1 MFLPTPSRAS
11 GHTKKILK
19 AFLFTLLFGLFL
31 YFQIHNTFS
40 YNPYWGYDGGGHI
53 DYLFSLAK
61 EHHFPTIEKNYI
73 AWHEPLYYLVD
84 ASVLKI
90 ILVFVTDYVLQLK
103 LLVLLQTVWSAI
115 TLFLLYRISR
125 NLLPVALSIITT
137 TLFFSLPS
145 FHAASLFLTNELF
158 AYLFAFLLSAVFVQR
173 LRRGNFLPLDGLLF
187 GAIMGLSLLS
197 KITTL
202 VPVGVC
208 LTICLLLWIKRFSGL
223 NLRFFVLT
231 ALTIILINLPW
242 QIHRYHHIAQGP
254 SLNNPSF
261 LTPKPLNPLELLSS
275 LRTFD
280 ARIFSIPYFPMGS
293 GNMWPMLYSD
303 LVSDYYG
310 ILDNVDKRNATPKT
324 ELFQTADF
332 SWVGPRHAWYMKKLI
347 WLGLP
352 VAALILIGFVEMVWQ
367 SLSKKRGMS
376 RWIAFYGLLLS
387 SGYLAAQI
395 FYMYRYPYFDMGAV
409 KAIFILPGFFFPMLY
424 GIEFFYRVA
433 CKHVLGKLL
442 LGIALIPLL
451 VYIVASTAAFYLA
464 AI

>member
-1 MFLPTPSRAS
+1 MFLPKTSTSFKQWKHIVLLAV
-11 GHTKKILK
+11 
-19 AFLFTLLFGLFL
+19 FLSLFGTFL
-31 YFQIHNTFS
+31 YYQVLNTFS

-61 EHHFPTIEKNYI
+61 DHRFPTIEKNYI

-84 ASVLKI
+84 ASVLKL

-115 TLFLLYRISR
+115 TLFLLYKISR

-158 AYLFAFLLSAVFVQR
+158 AYLFAFLLSAVFIQR
-173 LRRGNFLPLDGLLF
+173 LRRGNFLPWDGLLF
-187 GAIMGLSLLS
+187 GTVMGLSLLS
-197 KITTL
+197 KITTII
-202 VPVGVC
+202 PIAVC
-208 LTICLLLWIKRFSGL
+208 LFICLLLWIKRFSGL
-223 NLRFFVLT
+223 HLRFFFLIGFTV
-231 ALTIILINLPW
+231 TILNLPW

-261 LTPKPLNPLELLSS
+261 LTPKPLTSAELLSS

-280 ARIFSIPYFPMGS
+280 TRIFSIPYFPMGS

-352 VAALILIGFVEMVWQ
+352 VAALILVGFVEMVWQ

-376 RWIAFYGLLLS
+376 RWIALYGLLLS
-387 SGYLAAQI
+387 MGYLAAQI

-433 CKHVLGKLL
+433 CKHILGKLL
-442 LGIALIPLL
+442 LGIALIPL
-451 VYIVASTAAFYLA
+451 VTYIAVSTAAFYLA
-464 AI
+464 LI